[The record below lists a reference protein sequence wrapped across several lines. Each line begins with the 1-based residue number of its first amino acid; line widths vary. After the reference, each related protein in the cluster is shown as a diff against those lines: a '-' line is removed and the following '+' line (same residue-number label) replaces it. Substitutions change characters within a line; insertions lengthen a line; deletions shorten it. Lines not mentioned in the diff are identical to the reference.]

1 MRLEDVRVTFDARG
15 IAGLHGVSLHVR
27 PGETFVVM
35 GANGAGKTTLLR
47 VLSGELRP
55 HSGKV
60 QTLERVAHMDVK
72 LALSSDD
79 SIQAWLMK
87 AIKRPLDDEKKLQ
100 LARDLADAFEFPLQ
114 LKRRLSEVSEGQR
127 QRARLACALIDGPE
141 LLLLDEPFAH
151 LDAPLRFEL
160 LALLK
165 KYTKEREVTVVWV
178 THQRDEALATADRL
192 GVLHLGKFEQIGTPE
207 DVFWQPKSLV
217 VAQLLGHQNFVTVT
231 RHTPAEPFQ
240 TPFGPWR
247 SQGAGP
253 GKTHLVLAIPA
264 EAFQLDP
271 QGSFA
276 GVIEAVRF
284 QGHHSELILRNSG
297 QSWTVRYP
305 GRQLSLEKLGESRRF
320 NVQLSQAVGIDCL

>member
-1 MRLEDVRVTFDARG
+1 MRLENVRVTFDARG

-27 PGETFVVM
+27 PGEIFVVM

-47 VLSGELRP
+47 VLSGELIP
-55 HSGKV
+55 HSGTV
-60 QTLERVAHMDVK
+60 QTVDRVSHMDVK

-79 SIQAWLMK
+79 SIQTWLMK
-87 AIKRPLDDEKKLQ
+87 AIKRNLDEEKKLQ

-127 QRARLACALIDGPE
+127 QRARLAHALIDGPE

-151 LDAPLRFEL
+151 LDAPLRLEL

-165 KYTKEREVTVVWV
+165 RYTKEREITVVWV

-217 VAQLLGHQNFVTVT
+217 VAQLLGHQNLVTVT
-231 RHTPAEPFQ
+231 RHTPSEPFQ
-240 TPFGPWR
+240 TPFGPWH
-247 SQGAGP
+247 SQGVAN

-271 QGSFA
+271 QGSFS
-276 GVIEAVRF
+276 GIIETVRF
-284 QGHHSELILRNSG
+284 QGHHSEIVVQNSG
-297 QSWTVRYP
+297 QSWILRYT
-305 GRQLSLEKLGESRRF
+305 GRQLSLQKPGETRRF